1 VGIQSLKVGS
11 STSARY
17 LAVGDD
23 SVFNGAIVYGF
34 AIFRRTRLKRLVQGV
49 KDVKQRFGIPAD
61 IDIHCKD
68 FRLACSR
75 SKLGI
80 EHLSD
85 VDVEN
90 VYRNVV
96 TLINNCD
103 VLVKYGL
110 AYEDKVRGF
119 WSEGTI
125 TLEGG
130 DSPVEV
136 PVRYDPKGI
145 LGVLAQT
152 CFASAPGA
160 GHGPSV
166 EELEIFIAPDSTKV
180 KFLGG
185 ARQAHNWARG
195 FSDMGTGIVH
205 EVTPNIGGCAKELFE
220 IADVI
225 AYMCSHAAHGK
236 AAQPFFYGLLSSVKS
251 KVRNEFIT
259 DGI

>member
-1 VGIQSLKVGS
+1 MGIQSTKVGADS
-11 STSARY
+11 SAHY
-17 LAVGDD
+17 VAVGDD

-34 AIFRRTRLKRLVQGV
+34 AVFRRTRLKGLVRGV
-49 KDVKQRFGIPAD
+49 KDIKQRFRIPD
-61 IDIHCKD
+61 DVDIHCKD
-68 FRLACSR
+68 FRHEYSR

-80 EHLSD
+80 QHLSD
-85 VDVEN
+85 TDVES

-96 TLINNCD
+96 TLLNQSD

-110 AYEDKVRGF
+110 AYEDKVRGV
-119 WSEGTI
+119 WDEGVMV
-125 TLEGG
+125 LEGG
-130 DSPVEV
+130 GSTVEV

-145 LGVLAQT
+145 LGLLAQT
-152 CFASAPGA
+152 CFSSAPGS
-160 GHGPSV
+160 GHGPSA

-180 KFLGG
+180 KFLGN

-195 FSDMGTGIVH
+195 FSDMGTGAVL
-205 EVTPNIGGCAKELFE
+205 EVIPNVGGCPKGLFE

-236 AAQPFFYGLLSSVKS
+236 AEQPFFHELLASVKS
-251 KVRNEFIT
+251 KVRNEYVT